1 MVHLSEAGPRSELPI
16 RRLASPGARD
26 AIAIGALALALRV
39 FWVLVYG
46 RTTPAGNDTLFYQV
60 ASASLS
66 HGDGF
71 RALQGD
77 VTAHWPPGF
86 PFLVS
91 LGYRVFGVHPHL
103 GLWINVVLSTAT
115 AILLYLVARRMLGR
129 PAALVAGTAFALLPG
144 SVLFTGLFLSET
156 TFIFMLVG
164 FLALAV
170 FLPDRRWTPVVL
182 GVAVGLA
189 ALTKGEGLL
198 LLVIPIAMWSGLH
211 ARGEVVRRSA
221 VLVAVAALT
230 IVPWTIRN
238 VVVMDSFIPV
248 STNASTTLWSGHN
261 PKANGGPVYAPPELL
276 DRIPKTLP
284 PKQAEV
290 EEAGLLRREAVDWAV
305 HNPHKELG
313 LIPRKLVA
321 LNSGTS
327 GAIDTWFNAGRERQL
342 PTSSRILYGILSD
355 AAGFFLLFVTLAAL
369 LLLGARRLWHVH
381 PGMRGVLAYLGACL
395 VLYGFVYY
403 GQYRYRVPMEPLM
416 LLVAAPLVAA
426 VWARRDIL
434 RRGIAGDG

>member
-1 MVHLSEAGPRSELPI
+1 M
-16 RRLASPGARD
+16 RRLVTPAARD
-26 AIAIGALALALRV
+26 ALAIGALAFAVRA

-46 RTTPAGNDTLFYQV
+46 RTTPAPNDTLFYQV
-60 ASASLS
+60 AASSLS

-91 LGYRVFGVHPHL
+91 LPYRVLGVHPQL
-103 GLWINVVLSTAT
+103 GLWINVVLATAT
-115 AILLYLVARRMLGR
+115 AVLLYLVARRMLGR
-129 PAALVAGTAFALLPG
+129 SAALFAGFAFALLPG
-144 SVLFTGLFLSET
+144 SVLFTGLFLAET

-182 GVAVGLA
+182 GVGAGLA

-198 LLVIPIAMWSGLH
+198 LLLIPIAMWSGQH
-211 ARGEVVRRSA
+211 ARGDVVRRGL

-230 IVPWTIRN
+230 ILPWTIRN

-261 PKANGGPVYAPPELL
+261 PKANGGPTYAPAQLL
-276 DRIPKTLP
+276 ARIRKDLP

-321 LNSGTS
+321 LNNGTS

-342 PTSSRILYGILSD
+342 PTSSRILYGILAD
-355 AAGFFLLFVTLAAL
+355 AAGYFVLFLALAAL
-369 LLLGARRLWHVH
+369 VLVGARRLWHLH
-381 PGMRGVLAYLGACL
+381 PGMRGVLAYLAACL
-395 VLYGFVYY
+395 FLYGFVYY

-416 LLVAAPLVAA
+416 LLVAAPLVAGI
-426 VWARRDIL
+426 WAGRDIL